1 MTIKNI
7 NANNSSQKKGGSSSF
22 ASAPMEDQSNGMN
35 DVDFSTGVV
44 VDAEPVTDPYGAG
57 SNSNVPFVH
66 AMSVELQQPSS
77 YTTATATGQEKPRT
91 SMPVAYSAGAP
102 PQPPRPQ
109 PSIAVATGAPI
120 QQAQPTASAQQR
132 GNICRCYCVTIPTIL
147 FICCVLPFIIAGGTM
162 ASVNSISYDDDDDAY
177 AYAVNN
183 VSNYDDDFDPYFG
196 GFGYDYDDNFD
207 PYFGSRVDKWANN
220 NYFNGTEWVPSP

>member
-7 NANNSSQKKGGSSSF
+7 NANNSSQKKGGSTSF

-35 DVDFSTGVV
+35 DVDYFSTGVV

-132 GNICRCYCVTIPTIL
+132 GNNANRNQDDCCNGRTCCYVTIIVLTTIC
-147 FICCVLPFIIAGGTM
+147 ICCVLPFIIAICVAMVG
-162 ASVNSISYDDDDDAY
+162 VPSIVPFDDDAY
-177 AYAVNN
+177 VVYRTLNPSTLNPSTTMTIAVTK
-183 VSNYDDDFDPYFG
+183 D
-196 GFGYDYDDNFD
+196 
-207 PYFGSRVDKWANN
+207 
-220 NYFNGTEWVPSP
+220 